1 MSLFRLDASIRGDA
15 SASGE
20 IADVVEKQWRAANP
34 DGDVVRRHVGVEPV
48 PAEAWANALSASAV
62 AAEERSP
69 EQRAAVALAAELV
82 DELLGADA
90 VLLALPL
97 YNFGV
102 SQHAKSWID
111 LVLTDPRAVPGS
123 APLLDGRPV
132 VLATARGGAY
142 GPGTPRHGWD
152 HATPYLTRILGDFW
166 GADLT
171 VVEREFTLVGVNP
184 ALDDFRDVAAEMHT
198 SALDAARVAGD
209 KLVR

>member
-1 MSLFRLDASIRGDA
+1 MSLFRLDASIRGEA

-20 IADVVEKQWRAANP
+20 IADVVEGRWRAGRP
-34 DGDVVRRHVGVEPV
+34 DAGIVRRHVGLDPV
-48 PAEAWANALSASAV
+48 PADAWVNAVSAGAV
-62 AAEERSP
+62 APQERSAD
-69 EQRAAVALAAELV
+69 QRAAVALASELV
-82 DELLGADA
+82 DELLGAEA

-102 SQHAKSWID
+102 SQHVKSWID
-111 LVLTDPRAVPGS
+111 LVLTDQRAAPGS
-123 APLLDGRPV
+123 APLLEGTPV

-152 HATPYLTRILGDFW
+152 HATPYLTRILGDVW

-198 SALDAARVAGD
+198 SALDAARVAGE
-209 KLVR
+209 KLAG